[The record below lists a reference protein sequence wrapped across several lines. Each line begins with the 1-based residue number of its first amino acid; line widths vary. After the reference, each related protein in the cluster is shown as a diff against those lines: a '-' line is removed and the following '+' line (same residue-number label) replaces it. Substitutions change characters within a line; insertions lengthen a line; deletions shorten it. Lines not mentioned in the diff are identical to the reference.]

1 MARTLSAAGFTTVCC
16 TPHMLKGSF
25 EKSADEIRRRVAK
38 LQQQL
43 AEEAIPLQLI
53 AASEYYLD
61 EYLLRFLDDPLPLGE
76 TRQLLIEIP
85 GHVPVDFVKETCYRI
100 KCSGFIPLIAHPERC
115 SLLKAEPRSVIDKGF
130 WRSLFSKSLESRTS
144 NFEPQ
149 NITLLGYL
157 KEIGC
162 CFQGNIGSFAGVYG
176 ERVRRQAIA
185 LLGQGVYDCFG
196 SDAHHAAQL
205 DDILQRGRQI
215 LNQLDPQRA

>member
-16 TPHMLKGSF
+16 TPHMIKGSF
-25 EKSADEIRRRVAK
+25 EKSADEIRHRVAK

-61 EYLLRFLDDPLPLGE
+61 EYLLRFLEDPLPLGE

-100 KCSGFIPLIAHPERC
+100 KASGFTPLIAHPERC
-115 SLLKAEPRSVIDKGF
+115 TLLKAEPQPRHGKGF
-130 WRSLFSKSLESRTS
+130 WNSLFNLNPKLSSS
-144 NFEPQ
+144 NHDI
-149 NITLLGYL
+149 NSTLLSYL

-162 CFQGNIGSFAGVYG
+162 RFQGNIGSFAGVYG
-176 ERVRRQAIA
+176 ERVRRQAI
-185 LLGQGVYDCFG
+185 LLSGQGVYDCFG

-205 DDILQRGRQI
+205 DDTLKRGRQV
-215 LNQLDPQRA
+215 LNQLDQQHA